1 LKPAPFLLTL
11 LSACS
16 LIPAYHRPA
25 LPVTATYEAGPAV
38 EGAGREASDIGWRD
52 FFADPALQ
60 GLIALSLANNRDLR
74 VAVLNVAQA
83 QAQYRL
89 DRSSLF
95 PTLDADTGLDEYHTP
110 ADVSGQVL
118 NYREYSLTGAV
129 SWEIDLFGKIR
140 SQATAARE
148 SYLSDADTAFST
160 QISLIAEI
168 GSEYYTWLADREA
181 LQISQQTAVVQ
192 QKSLQLTQLSA
203 SNGIDTGIDVAQAET
218 TVDTANANVAL
229 YTRQVAEDLDELV
242 LLAGAP
248 IPASLLQQM
257 DAVSGLD
264 AAPALPDVP
273 AGLPSDLL
281 ERRPDIR
288 AAEHT
293 LLSANADI
301 GAARAAFFPSVSLT
315 ASGGAASAG
324 LNHLFSP
331 GQQTWLLEPSI
342 TLPIFTGGENLANLD
357 IAKTKKRIEIAN
369 YEKAIQSAFHDASDA
384 LNARSTYVAQL
395 QAQQDLVTAD
405 SRYYQLSQMLLT
417 AGSGNYLNVL
427 IAENSLLTA
436 RLDLVSLKLAAQQNN
451 ITLYK
456 ALGGGW
462 QEHSGPTVS
471 ATPF

>member
-1 LKPAPFLLTL
+1 
-11 LSACS
+11 
-16 LIPAYHRPA
+16 
-25 LPVTATYEAGPAV
+25 
-38 EGAGREASDIGWRD
+38 
-52 FFADPALQ
+52 
-60 GLIALSLANNRDLR
+60 
-74 VAVLNVAQA
+74 
-83 QAQYRL
+83 
-89 DRSSLF
+89 
-95 PTLDADTGLDEYHTP
+95 
-110 ADVSGQVL
+110 
-118 NYREYSLTGAV
+118 
-129 SWEIDLFGKIR
+129 
-140 SQATAARE
+140 
-148 SYLSDADTAFST
+148 
-160 QISLIAEI
+160 
-168 GSEYYTWLADREA
+168 
-181 LQISQQTAVVQ
+181 
-192 QKSLQLTQLSA
+192 
-203 SNGIDTGIDVAQAET
+203 
-218 TVDTANANVAL
+218 
-229 YTRQVAEDLDELV
+229 